1 MTHHDEGNYAAKHGN
16 QAPPAQA
23 VLDEVKAAAHDG
35 KVTCVAANDIAERLS
50 VSPAEVGRAIDLCEL
65 KIAKCQLGLFGY
77 GKGVKLVKPA
87 ESVPEDL
94 EWEIR
99 SKLVDGRIACR
110 DLWVIADRR
119 NLPRLKAA
127 GACEK
132 LGLKISACQLGA
144 F

>member
-1 MTHHDEGNYAAKHGN
+1 MDA
-16 QAPPAQA
+16 
-23 VLDEVKAAAHDG
+23 VKAAAHDG
-35 KVTCVAANDIAERLS
+35 KVTCVAAYDIADQLS
-50 VSPAEVGRAIDLCEL
+50 VLPEEVGQAIDLCVV

-87 ESVPEDL
+87 ESVPEEL
-94 EWEIR
+94 EREIR
-99 SKLVDGRIACR
+99 LKLADGRITCR

-132 LGLKISACQLGA
+132 LGIKISACQLGA